1 MIYCNYYRM
10 FPCNKINLRIAKI
23 SLCQDKLKISM
34 IYMECNNV
42 KKIIKILFSIL
53 KKKFNQNN

>member
-10 FPCNKINLRIAKI
+10 FACNKINLRIAKI